1 MPFFDQNEAK
11 AIELAPGVTCR
22 PIWGERIMMGLIDIA
37 PGAEIPDHTHPHE
50 QCGRVLSGAFKLT
63 IDGET
68 RLVREGDHYVI
79 PPGVPHSA
87 TRNRQ
92 RVARAGHMVAGTRG
106 LPRAARIRLKG

>member
-11 AIELAPGVTCR
+11 AIELVPGVTCR

-50 QCGRVLSGAFKLT
+50 QCGRVLSGAFNLT

-87 TRNRQ
+87 T
-92 RVARAGHMVAGTRG
+92 GTASAS
-106 LPRAARIRLKG
+106 LALDIWSPIREDYLERLASG

>member
-1 MPFFDQNEAK
+1 MPFFDQNEAE

-50 QCGRVLSGAFKLT
+50 QCGRVLSGAFNLT

-87 TRNRQ
+87 T
-92 RVARAGHMVAGTRG
+92 GTSSAS
-106 LPRAARIRLKG
+106 LALDIWSPIREDYLERLGSA

>member
-1 MPFFDQNEAK
+1 MPFFDQSEAE

-50 QCGRVLSGAFKLT
+50 QCGRVLSGAFHLT

-87 TRNRQ
+87 T
-92 RVARAGHMVAGTRG
+92 GTASAS
-106 LPRAARIRLKG
+106 LALDIWSPIREDYLDRLRSG